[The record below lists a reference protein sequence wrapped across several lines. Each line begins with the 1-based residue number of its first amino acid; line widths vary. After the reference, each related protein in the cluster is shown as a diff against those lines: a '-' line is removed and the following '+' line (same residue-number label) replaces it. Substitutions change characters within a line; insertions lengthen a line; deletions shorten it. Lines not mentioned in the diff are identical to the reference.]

1 MSDKTTYYQENREKI
16 INRAKKYYE
25 NNKEILREKARNKY
39 KELPNEEKKK
49 KKNME
54 EIKEYQKNYCD
65 AKKITIRL
73 KDQSLLIN

>member
-25 NNKEILREKARNKY
+25 NSKEILREKARNKY
-39 KELPNEEKKK
+39 KELPNEEKKIKTKYGRNKRISK
-49 KKNME
+49 KLLW
-54 EIKEYQKNYCD
+54 Y
-65 AKKITIRL
+65 KKITIRL

>member
-1 MSDKTTYYQENREKI
+1 MGDKTTYYQENREK
-16 INRAKKYYE
+16 NYKQSQKYYE

-54 EIKEYQKNYCD
+54 EIKEYQKSYCD
-65 AKKITIRL
+65 AKK
-73 KDQSLLIN
+73 SP

>member
-25 NNKEILREKARNKY
+25 NSKEILREKARNKY

-49 KKNME
+49 KTKYGRNKR
-54 EIKEYQKNYCD
+54 IS
-65 AKKITIRL
+65 KK
-73 KDQSLLIN
+73 LL